1 MFVVRVELTDVITDL
16 EGIQGVI
23 LSQTQ
28 ADTILGWLGEQRV
41 TRYSS
46 SRRAIQQLQILGTE
60 KLELL
65 YRASRDGWS
74 STDFHSKCDNHRH
87 TVTVIKCTGG
97 NVFGGYTDVP
107 WTSSHECDAYQ
118 SSSNAFIFA
127 LQYPSGVAP
136 VKMPLLQY
144 QYGRAICRYQYYGP
158 TFGGGHD
165 ILIADNANSNSNSRT
180 NIFSY
185 QLPAG
190 QNPQTFF
197 TGANHF
203 TTAEIEVFRVNTGKN
218 KKINNLVQ
226 AGQAA
231 GQAKMTSLPT
241 GGGGGGGGAAPA
253 AAAPSA
259 ATAPSDKTKAT
270 EPKEE

>member
-1 MFVVRVELTDVITDL
+1 M
-16 EGIQGVI
+16 QGVI

-28 ADTILGWLGEQRV
+28 ADTILGWLGEQRD

-46 SRRAIQQLQILGTE
+46 SRRAIQQLQLLGTE

-118 SSSNAFIFA
+118 PSSNAFIFA

-144 QYGRAICRYQYYGP
+144 QYGRAIYRYQHYGP

-165 ILIADNANSNSNSRT
+165 ILIADNANINSNSRT

-203 TTAEIEVFRVNTGKN
+203 TAAEIEVFRVTTGKN
-218 KKINNLVQ
+218 KKINDLVET
-226 AGQAA
+226 GQT
-231 GQAKMTSLPT
+231 KMTSVPT
-241 GGGGGGGGAAPA
+241 GGGGGDGVAAPA
-253 AAAPSA
+253 AAAPAA
-259 ATAPSDKTKAT
+259 ATPTAPAAKTKAP
-270 EPKEE
+270 EPKEEEMPLNLVG